1 MNNRIKSFL
10 WRLGA
15 YIVVSAISYTVAN
28 LADLGVNEQLVTII
42 ALIAGE
48 ITKWIN
54 TQYQLE
60 AKVGRALKRR

>member
-15 YIVVSAISYTVAN
+15 YAVVAISTYTVAN
-28 LADLGVNEQLVTII
+28 LADLGVNAQLVAII
-42 ALIAGE
+42 GLIAGE

-54 TQYQLE
+54 SKYQLE
-60 AKVGRALKRR
+60 MKVGNALKRR